1 MESNAHERTPD
12 YISELQLAIQ
22 RHPLEALG
30 LGFLA
35 GFVVGGGHGSRIGQW
50 MIGFAARLAVKQMTM
65 AMVSE
70 ALRET

>member
-12 YISELQLAIQ
+12 YISELQLAIR